1 MRKRTLYW
9 ILAAL
14 FAASAIYALRKT
26 HAMNLV
32 EALRADAL

>member
-14 FAASAIYALRKT
+14 FAASAIYAPFDDK
-26 HAMNLV
+26 
-32 EALRADAL
+32 DGQ